1 MKLKRIFMTGVLASS
16 MLALAAC
23 GDDAEGKLAE
33 ETPIEEGKE
42 TEKAKDT
49 EGQGGQGGEG
59 QEGQGGEGQEGQGEG
74 ETETEKGLTLS
85 GALTAF
91 NNFSF
96 EDYINQLI
104 ESYKGDNSYLTIN
117 GDWKEYSYDGQDKL
131 KNTHNRSAQYIYTL
145 DDIAKVYGIETGDNN
160 TEGRFEAIKDGI
172 VQTFK
177 FVDKS
182 YSYQSYEMFED
193 LDEGMESTIAAF
205 IQEFIFGG
213 NPIDSAEPFAKIVD
227 QYKDMIVPYLINNV
241 KEVDGKEVIDVQSMI
256 ADAKSLVTE
265 KTGVSDPFKA
275 ILSAIEP
282 FIASE
287 DPTAEGANKYG
298 FIKLNIGSLSLSSGV
313 SFDLSLDKT
322 LLANVLTEAKNNNMT
337 LAGLLEDAYGLH
349 ADTIADY
356 ISGKKFPAISYVA
369 GFINK
374 VINTAINNQSED
386 DENNSQSSTQSKPV
400 AHFDIQSM
408 LLGILNRKITDGSLA
423 AADMLDFDF
432 TIDLDGNFA
441 TKVALPIEMYDKD
454 EDEFKTMPFAAYVS
468 QNNGEL
474 FAIVGGNNPTVS
486 SADEDTLNNYKNKFG
501 VDDSLLNPF
510 IGEISQIKGYVTYLV
525 DETDSTK
532 SALNVNVMDLPY
544 KAEIT
549 NGDTFNI
556 VITGPAF
563 DEKGNPVVENNE
575 LKCEEIA
582 TISYTEAD
590 GLSLNAYYMDY
601 SLVIE
606 DNSITF
612 VKPYI
617 SSSATIGNT
626 QIATRQYEETV
637 VNYNTEDSLI
647 DVTVKQYA
655 NRPAEGVTQDSIS
668 TRYFGIKEVEN
679 GFEIKQELENEYEY
693 GLDVLTITKE
703 DSEDNS
709 VYSFAYTTTFDDAS
723 EKKIENQTIVLSFDE
738 NAKSLSFYKA
748 NDYYNYIIEN
758 NTKKI
763 TNSTENANKIDATL
777 SVDEEND
784 QLVLDLKINNYK
796 GLEVLDGK
804 FTLNHSTD
812 AENEEALISEVEAK
826 IAENNTFK
834 FNKTVAELI
843 AENQDCKASSPEE
856 SGAVK
861 INQLVIDD
869 EKKIVSY
876 EGVFQFGHVDYYYAA
891 TGYTFNQVNIY
902 ANIQGDLGL
911 DHYEYLG
918 YSSTVRLFTDNNKI
932 SNIIGRQSIIVNGV
946 NYIVVY
952 QNDTYTIYDE
962 NQNDVTAT
970 LIADDKVKSNLDECN
985 TQYKTQIVNFKDNI
999 VTEIELNYNTNAK
1012 Q

>member
-23 GDDAEGKLAE
+23 GDDAEGKKTE
-33 ETPIEEGKE
+33 ETPVEEGKE

-49 EGQGGQGGEG
+49 EGQGGQS
-59 QEGQGGEGQEGQGEG
+59 GEGQEGQGEG

-91 NNFSF
+91 NDFSF

-131 KNTHNRSAQYIYTL
+131 ENTHNRSAQYIYTL

-182 YSYQSYEMFED
+182 YSYKSYEMFED
-193 LDEGMESTIAAF
+193 LDEGMGATIAAL
-205 IQEFIFGG
+205 IQKFIFGG
-213 NPIDSAEPFAKIVD
+213 NPIENAEPFAKIVD

-275 ILSAIEP
+275 ILAVIEP

-287 DPTAEGANKYG
+287 DPTVEGANKYG
-298 FIKLNIGSLSLSSGV
+298 FIKLEIRSLSSSGL
-313 SFDLSLDKT
+313 SFDLSLDQT

-337 LAGLLEDAYGLH
+337 LAGLLEDAYGL
-349 ADTIADY
+349 DENTIADY

-408 LLGILNRKITDGSLA
+408 LLGSLNRKITDGSLA
-423 AADMLDFDF
+423 AANMLDFDF

-454 EDEFKTMPFAAYVS
+454 EDEFTTMPLAAYVS

-486 SADEDTLNNYKNKFG
+486 SADEDTLNVYKNLYG
-501 VDDSLLNPF
+501 VNDALLNPF
-510 IGEISQIKGYVTYLV
+510 IGQIPQPMGYVTYLV
-525 DETDSTK
+525 DATDSTK
-532 SALNVNVMDLPY
+532 SVLNVNAFDMPY

-563 DEKGNPVVENNE
+563 DEKGDPVVENNE

-617 SSSATIGNT
+617 SSSATIGNA
-626 QIATRQYEETV
+626 QIAIRQYEETV

-655 NRPAEGVTQDSIS
+655 NRPAEGVTQDPIS

-693 GLDVLTITKE
+693 GLDVLTITKK

-723 EKKIENQTIVLSFDE
+723 EKKIENQEIRLSFDE
-738 NAKSLSFYKA
+738 NAKSLSFFKA
-748 NDYYNYIIEN
+748 NNYCDYIIEN

-763 TNSTENANKIDATL
+763 TNSTENASKIDATL

-812 AENEEALISEVEAK
+812 AENEEALISEVETK

-843 AENQDCKASSPEE
+843 AENQECEASGPD
-856 SGAVK
+856 GNDGCVK

-876 EGVFQFGHVDYYYAA
+876 DGEIKFYSYVDYYNYYADA
-891 TGYTFNQVNIY
+891 TNVYTFDHVNIY

-918 YSSTVRLFTDNNKI
+918 YSSRVRLFTDNNKI
-932 SNIIGRQSIIVNGV
+932 SNIIGRQSISVNGV

-970 LIADDKVKSNLDECN
+970 LIADDEFKTILDGCN
-985 TQYKTQIVNFKDNI
+985 TQYKTHIVNFNKDSI